1 MGHSQTISTPRDC
14 MYETLDAMPASVP
27 VGVGVRVQ
35 KEDGYILEYS
45 VSRIANN
52 AGQERVRTW

>member
-1 MGHSQTISTPRDC
+1 

>member
-1 MGHSQTISTPRDC
+1 

-52 AGQERVRTW
+52 AGQGRVRTW